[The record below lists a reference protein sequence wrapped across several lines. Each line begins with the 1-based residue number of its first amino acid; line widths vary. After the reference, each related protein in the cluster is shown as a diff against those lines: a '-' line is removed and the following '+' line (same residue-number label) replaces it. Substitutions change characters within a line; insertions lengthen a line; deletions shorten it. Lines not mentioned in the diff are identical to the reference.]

1 MRAPRLIAI
10 TVFALALGG
19 GAVQEFIVP
28 GLRAGQTQPIVVGV
42 AGIVVAVLCLSAAWL
57 LWKQSAVAPKLAAV
71 SGALAILFHVYA
83 ALPPHRNVGMLALL
97 VGVALGVLLLGEAAA
112 ARQTRVMD
120 TVSS

>member
-19 GAVQEFIVP
+19 GAVQEFVVP
-28 GLRAGQTQPIVVGV
+28 GLGAGEMQPAFIGV
-42 AGIVVAVLCLSAAWL
+42 AGIVVALLCLAAAWL
-57 LWKQSAVAPKLAAV
+57 LWKKSAAAPKLAAV
-71 SGALAILFHVYA
+71 SGALAILFHAYA

-112 ARQTRVMD
+112 ARHARVIEA
-120 TVSS
+120 VSS